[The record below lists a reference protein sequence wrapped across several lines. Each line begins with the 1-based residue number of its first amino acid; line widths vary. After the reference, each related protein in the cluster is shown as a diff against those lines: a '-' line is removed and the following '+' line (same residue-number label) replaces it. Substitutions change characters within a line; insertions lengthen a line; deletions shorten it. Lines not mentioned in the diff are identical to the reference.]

1 MILHSLAEYYARKI
15 AAEPGSLPPRGFERK
30 EIPFLLIV
38 DEEGGVVDFFDTREL
53 KGKKKVGKEYV
64 APASIARGSE
74 IAANS
79 LWDTV
84 EYALGVAREDGDAE
98 KVAARHA
105 AFVEKVKEIDK
116 RISKPLPGM
125 RAVLRFLRNP
135 DLAAI
140 EKSDSDA
147 WLEARKNNSN
157 LTFALDAPGA
167 PQVVFELD
175 EVREEVARAARQ
187 AQGEEGVCLI
197 SGARRSIGRLHPPF
211 QGVRNA
217 KSTGAKL
224 VSFKL
229 EPFRSYGKEQG
240 ANAPIA
246 ADLIFDYTAALR
258 HLLRRDSR
266 QKIQVGD
273 ATTIFWAHEKHALE
287 EGLAAVFD
295 APDDERAQAVKSV
308 FESARVGG
316 GGFESDLTPFYVLG
330 LSPNQSRVSVRFWS
344 ESTVAGVADNVRRHF
359 ADIEIERP
367 PNAPPHPSMFSLL
380 RSLAVLQKSENIP
393 PNLAGEMMRSIL
405 SGGGYPRAA
414 LLCAVN
420 RCRAEREVG
429 YYRAALL
436 RGYINRRLRG
446 RSQPQPEIPK
456 MLDENNQ
463 SPGYCLGRLFAA
475 LESLQNRANPSAKAT
490 IRDRFY
496 GAASTSPA
504 TIFPNLLKL
513 SRHHLGKVD
522 EKNEIFFDGMLSR
535 IIGNLSAAPLPPRLD
550 MESQGLFA
558 LGYYH
563 QRQFFFRKRGG
574 DSVAADSQTGDQ
586 Q

>member
-1 MILHSLAEYYARKI
+1 MSLRRRSR
-15 AAEPGSLPPRGFERK
+15 AAAKSPPIRFG
-30 EIPFLLIV
+30 
-38 DEEGGVVDFFDTREL
+38 
-53 KGKKKVGKEYV
+53 
-64 APASIARGSE
+64 
-74 IAANS
+74 
-79 LWDTV
+79 DTV
-84 EYALGVAREDGDAE
+84 EYALGVAREDGDAK

-116 RISKPLPGM
+116 RISKPLPGV

-167 PQVVFELD
+167 PQIVFELD

-273 ATTIFWAHEKHALE
+273 ATTIFWAHKKHALE

-308 FESARVGG
+308 FESPRVGG
-316 GGFESDLTPFYVLG
+316 GGFESDLTPFYILG

-344 ESTVAGVADNVRRHF
+344 ESTVARVADNVRRHF

-367 PNAPPHPSMFSLL
+367 PNMPPHPSMFSLL

-393 PNLAGEMMRSIL
+393 PNLAGEMMRAIL

-420 RCRAEREVG
+420 RCRAERKVG

-436 RGYINRRLRG
+436 RGYVNRRLRG
-446 RSQPQPEIPK
+446 RSQPQPEISK

-475 LESLQNRANPSAKAT
+475 LESLQYKAKSEREGDNPRSFLRRGFDFAGDGFSQFAEIEPPSFGQNRQRG
-490 IRDRFY
+490 RDFFRPLVESDYRQSFRRAVA
-496 GAASTSPA
+496 AASRYGIARAFSPWA
-504 TIFPNLLKL
+504 ITISGSSFFASAGAIPSPRIHKRETNNDRNN
-513 SRHHLGKVD
+513 SAPARFRVD
-522 EKNEIFFDGMLSR
+522 F
-535 IIGNLSAAPLPPRLD
+535 
-550 MESQGLFA
+550 
-558 LGYYH
+558 
-563 QRQFFFRKRGG
+563 
-574 DSVAADSQTGDQ
+574 
-586 Q
+586 